1 MAYERVAYTV
11 DGHIATITFNRPPV
25 NALTHRDLD
34 VLIDR
39 LKEADQD
46 ENIRAIVIT
55 GTGDN
60 YFCAGADVKI
70 SLAGGDEKK
79 KTSSEFVE
87 EHKAELVSKNYSS
100 GYQLWSPEAKLR
112 ETVRRFLMEGFPIHH
127 IEVLLSINT
136 PTIAAVNGA
145 ASGLGFEI
153 ACSCDMRIISEQAR
167 FRCPFVG
174 TQGAVPE
181 VAHWLLPRLVGL
193 AKANEL
199 LLTSDV
205 IDAKEADKIGLVN
218 RVVPHDQL
226 MSTAMEFATKLANQP
241 PLAVKLAKEGIRW
254 GLDVPVEKNKRWS
267 FLGWQFTMGTED
279 HKEAAKA
286 FLEKRQGVY
295 KGK

>member
-1 MAYERVAYTV
+1 MADERVNYKV

-25 NALTHRDLD
+25 NALTHKDLD

-39 LKEADQD
+39 LQEADQD
-46 ENIRAIVIT
+46 DNVRAIVIT
-55 GTGDN
+55 GNGDK
-60 YFCAGADVKI
+60 YFCAGVDVNI

-79 KTSSEFVE
+79 KTSPEFVAQN
-87 EHKAELVSKNYSS
+87 KDELLSKNYSS
-100 GYQLWSPEAKLR
+100 GYQLWSPEEKLR

-127 IEVLLSINT
+127 IEVLLNINT

-153 ACSCDMRIISEQAR
+153 ACSCDMRIVSEQAR

-181 VAHWLLPRLVGL
+181 IAYWLLPRLVGL

-199 LLTSDV
+199 ILISEI

-218 RVVPHDQL
+218 KVVPHDQL
-226 MSTAMEFATKLANQP
+226 MSVTMEMATKLANQP

-254 GLDVPVEKNKRWS
+254 GLGLPMEKKKRWGN
-267 FLGWQFTMGTED
+267 LAWQFCMGTED

-286 FLEKRQGVY
+286 FLEKRPGVY

>member
-1 MAYERVAYTV
+1 MAYERVTYAV

-34 VLIDR
+34 VLIDS
-39 LKEADQD
+39 LKEADKD
-46 ENIRAIVIT
+46 DNVRVIVIT
-55 GTGDN
+55 GTGDK

-79 KTSSEFVE
+79 KTSAEFVAQ
-87 EHKAELVSKNYSS
+87 HKEELVSKNYN
-100 GYQLWSPEAKLR
+100 YQLLSPEAKFR

-153 ACSCDMRIISEQAR
+153 ACSCDMRIISERAR

-181 VAHWLLPRLVGL
+181 VTHWLLPRLVGL

-199 LLTSDV
+199 LLTSDI
-205 IDAKEADKIGLVN
+205 IDAAEADKIGLVN
-218 RVVPHDQL
+218 KVVPHEQL
-226 MSTAMEFATKLANQP
+226 MSAAMEMASKLANRP
-241 PLAVKLAKEGIRW
+241 PLAVKLVKEGIRW
-254 GLDVPVEKNKRWS
+254 GLEVPVEKNKRWS
-267 FLGWQFTMGTED
+267 FLAWQFSMGTED
-279 HKEAAKA
+279 HREAAQA
-286 FLEKRQGVY
+286 FLEKREGVY